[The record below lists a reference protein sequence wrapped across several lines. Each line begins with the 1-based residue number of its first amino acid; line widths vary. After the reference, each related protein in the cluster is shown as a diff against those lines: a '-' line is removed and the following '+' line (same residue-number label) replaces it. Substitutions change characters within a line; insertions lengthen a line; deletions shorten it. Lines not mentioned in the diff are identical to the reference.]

1 MSLLYHLSRFV
12 QYRLSVRMSAVLSS
26 RLEQLIKVNFS
37 PRSRRNE
44 FKQVSFRLPVN
55 YNIKGRDRRPGGGRF
70 RMFCCKQFG
79 SNYPMTCFSISFCDI
94 RYFSLEKGPLLWKI
108 IATGKRWKTSTT
120 MVSLLF
126 FLCLIPFEIYRVF
139 LVH

>member
-79 SNYPMTCFSISFCDI
+79 SNYPMTCFSISFCD
-94 RYFSLEKGPLLWKI
+94 LKI
-108 IATGKRWKTSTT
+108 VILIVQLIIQSIVQL
-120 MVSLLF
+120 MVQIIVQLMVQLMIQCTVQ
-126 FLCLIPFEIYRVF
+126 LTR
-139 LVH
+139 